1 MPTSRPT
8 VLSLTRLRRVTTVLL
23 LAVVFIVSTSACAA
37 RATSQPAARNDTK
50 ATGGDANAPSTPDD
64 LSAQAS
70 PTPATA
76 AATTAT
82 ASSSSTAERATATA
96 PVETQAETP
105 AANRAAAEWPQWRGP
120 NRDGT
125 VAAGVSAP
133 RVWPKELKEQWRVRV
148 GVGHAS
154 PVVAGGRIFQ
164 FARLGEEEVLLALDA
179 TTGKELWRSSLPVA
193 YEMNGAATGHGKGPK
208 STPVVAAGRVF
219 TLGIT
224 GILSAHDAAT
234 GRVVWRKDFSK
245 QYPTT
250 SPLYGT
256 AMSPVFERGL
266 LIAHVGGHDKGALTA
281 FDAATGAVKWSY
293 DADGPAYSSPIITTA
308 ADGEQQVV
316 TFTQRELVG
325 VSAATGKLVW
335 KLPAKTSYDT
345 NSVTALAYKDLL
357 IFSLED
363 KGVVAVR
370 PVKRGA
376 SVSVEEVW
384 RNTEHELYM
393 NSPVVHGNLLF
404 GFSARK
410 KGQFFCLD
418 AATGKTVWQGAG
430 RAGENAAILNLAGT
444 LLLLTN
450 DANLVVLPAA
460 AQAFAPLAQYTVANT
475 PTWAHPVIM
484 SDRIL
489 VKDETTLASLALK

>member
-1 MPTSRPT
+1 MSTSRPT
-8 VLSLTRLRRVTTVLL
+8 ALSPTDLRRLTALL
-23 LAVVFIVSTSACAA
+23 SSIVFIVSASACAA
-37 RATSQPAARNDTK
+37 RAGNQPIAPNAVE
-50 ATGGDANAPSTPDD
+50 ATANNA
-64 LSAQAS
+64 AS
-70 PTPATA
+70 PPLPDGVPVPATA
-76 AATTAT
+76 TPASSSAAT
-82 ASSSSTAERATATA
+82 ASSSARETAATATA
-96 PVETQAETP
+96 PVETQSEKMAMKTTAE
-105 AANRAAAEWPQWRGP
+105 AEWPQWRGP
-120 NRDGT
+120 NRDGM
-125 VAAGVSAP
+125 VAGIVAP

-208 STPVVAAGRVF
+208 STPVVAGGRVF

-234 GRVVWRKDFSK
+234 GKLVWRKDFSK
-245 QYPTT
+245 QYPST

-256 AMSPVFERGL
+256 AMSPLFERGL

-308 ADGEQQVV
+308 AGGERQVV

-325 VSAATGKLVW
+325 VSAATGKLLW
-335 KLPAKTSYDT
+335 KLPARTSYDT
-345 NSVTALAYKDLL
+345 NSVTAVAYKDLL
-357 IFSLED
+357 IFSLEG
-363 KGVVAVR
+363 KGIVAVR
-370 PVKRGA
+370 PVGQGA
-376 SVSVEEVW
+376 GAKVEEVW
-384 RNTEHELYM
+384 RNSEHELYM
-393 NSPVVHGNLLF
+393 NSPVLHGKLLF

-418 AATGKTVWQGAG
+418 AETGKTLWQGAG

-444 LLLLTN
+444 LLLLNN
-450 DANLVVLPAA
+450 DANLVVLPAN
-460 AQAFAPLAQYTVANT
+460 AQSYAPLAQYTVANT
-475 PTWAHPVIM
+475 PTWAHPVIL

-489 VKDETTLASLALK
+489 VKDETTLASLSFK